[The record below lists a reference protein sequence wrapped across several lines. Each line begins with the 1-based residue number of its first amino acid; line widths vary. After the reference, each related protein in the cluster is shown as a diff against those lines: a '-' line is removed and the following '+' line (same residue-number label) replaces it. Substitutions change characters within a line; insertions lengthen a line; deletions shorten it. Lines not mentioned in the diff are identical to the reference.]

1 MKKQD
6 LVLLHYLE
14 VVHHL
19 NQYKNQKLDMVQH
32 NLLEVHIKKNENQ
45 KIYIYKFYY
54 HFYFLSSLDNHFKI
68 SSIF

>member
-1 MKKQD
+1 MFHNLQQYKNKQMKKQD

-32 NLLEVHIKKNENQ
+32 NL
-45 KIYIYKFYY
+45 
-54 HFYFLSSLDNHFKI
+54 
-68 SSIF
+68 